1 MSSPKPAPI
10 TGHAASV
17 PLPAGAAELY
27 SATSYR
33 SIVEQMGAG
42 VGALS
47 AERLLLYANPRLGE
61 LLDRPWQTLPGRPLA
76 ELIPASQRAC
86 LDRLCRVSPGRTER
100 AELELLPDEAGEP
113 VRVLAA
119 VTGLRGDG
127 TGTHCLTL
135 TDLSGIQSP
144 GRTMA
149 SDAQR
154 HRLLEEAGSAFVVE
168 TDRQRRLCWVSP
180 AVHAVLG
187 WMPQEL
193 IGACLTDLLHPQE
206 TLENELPSGWCQ
218 RLLRLRAR
226 DGSDRWMRL
235 LCWPLQ
241 GEGRNPHHWIIGFQD
256 VSELVAQQRA
266 RAIDQ
271 ARLAAVLLAAP
282 APGPQIV
289 GDPLCQPDGAVQ
301 DVVGSAAIAAQV
313 GDGLGASRGG
323 GGARTSAPL
332 PPQRLQPIAG
342 LVSRAELLEQL
353 WRLHPPA
360 HRRTKPLGLALCHLR
375 NLREIHEAQGSEI
388 ADRVLRTIEQRLRK
402 LLGHA
407 TIVARV
413 NVDQLLVV
421 FAGMDN
427 HAQVEATA
435 ESMRVVVG
443 LPLQI
448 PDAALRISLWV
459 DPTLEQPGELVE
471 NLISSAMRQ
480 ARVAKPFHP
489 TPVANH

>member
-1 MSSPKPAPI
+1 MSSPGSAPI

-17 PLPAGAAELY
+17 RLPAGAAELCG
-27 SATSYR
+27 ATPYR

-47 AERLLLYANPRLGE
+47 TDGLLLYANPRLGE
-61 LLDRPWQTLPGRPLA
+61 LLDRPWETLPGCPLA
-76 ELIPASQRAC
+76 ELLPASQRTC
-86 LDRLCRVSPGRTER
+86 LDRLRRVSPGRTER

-119 VTGLRGDG
+119 VTGLRGGG

-144 GRTMA
+144 DRTMA

-168 TDRQRRLCWVSP
+168 TDRQRRMCWVSP

-206 TLENELPSGWCQ
+206 TLENELLTGRRQ

-235 LCWPLQ
+235 LCWPLK
-241 GEGRNPHHWIIGFQD
+241 GEGPIPSHWIIGFQD

-271 ARLAAVLLAAP
+271 ARLAAVLLAAS
-282 APGPQIV
+282 GPQIV
-289 GDPLCQPDGAVQ
+289 VDAPRQPVGARPGC
-301 DVVGSAAIAAQV
+301 VVSAANAA
-313 GDGLGASRGG
+313 
-323 GGARTSAPL
+323 
-332 PPQRLQPIAG
+332 RLEGG
-342 LVSRAELLEQL
+342 LVSRAELFEQL

-375 NLREIHEAQGSEI
+375 NLRQIHEAQGSES
-388 ADRVLRTIEQRLRK
+388 ADRVLRTIEERLRR
-402 LLGHA
+402 LLRHDA
-407 TIVARV
+407 IVARV

-421 FAGMDN
+421 FGGMDN

-443 LPLQI
+443 LPLPI
-448 PDAALRISLWV
+448 PDAALRITLWV
-459 DPTLEQPGELVE
+459 DLTLEQPGELVE
-471 NLISSAMRQ
+471 NLISSALQQ
-480 ARVAKPFHP
+480 ARACKPFRRAP
-489 TPVANH
+489 IANH